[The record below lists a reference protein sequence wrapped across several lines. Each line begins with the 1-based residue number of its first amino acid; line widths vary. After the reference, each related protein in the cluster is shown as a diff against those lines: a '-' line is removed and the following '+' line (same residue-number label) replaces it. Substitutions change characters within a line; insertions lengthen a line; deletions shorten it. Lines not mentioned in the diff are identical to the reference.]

1 MMPGSGCGATGYGGG
16 EQFFDY
22 VMYPCRALPSDPFPT
37 QARSGW
43 PTQIQAQQLWRR
55 VGKRPGARIN
65 ALVRPTTDGGR
76 LGD

>member
-43 PTQIQAQQLWRR
+43 PTQIQAQQLWR
-55 VGKRPGARIN
+55 
-65 ALVRPTTDGGR
+65 
-76 LGD
+76 